1 MLSDCRH
8 PRFRNLNSTVPV
20 DVARLKSYVDS
31 LLKSTRVPVMVS
43 VNKLNFVSERITL
56 VLLAC
61 SESAEVW
68 VCESRVFLSS
78 SLISSCMHLP
88 ISPMY
93 TLPHSQEIFYTPP
106 SCFRGSTE
114 SLGRTNCDLSVVSDL
129 KAGRTPCCCRQRRRS
144 SDKSLMYGRTAVDLT
159 LVAGSLSDACR
170 ILDFVVL
177 VTNE

>member
-1 MLSDCRH
+1 
-8 PRFRNLNSTVPV
+8 
-20 DVARLKSYVDS
+20 
-31 LLKSTRVPVMVS
+31 
-43 VNKLNFVSERITL
+43 
-56 VLLAC
+56 
-61 SESAEVW
+61 
-68 VCESRVFLSS
+68 
-78 SLISSCMHLP
+78 
-88 ISPMY
+88 MY
-93 TLPHSQEIFYTPP
+93 TLPHSQEIFYTPA